1 MVKKVKW
8 NKLATSS
15 LSQIAEYL
23 ESEISYDSATRFV
36 NLAYDKIDILK
47 KYPDMGRPAPKT
59 KTIRFIKVDK
69 NRRMYFRRNGTTLH
83 IVWFFDTRQ
92 DPSKNIYKN

>member
-8 NKLATSS
+8 NNLATSS

-23 ESEISYDSATRFV
+23 ESEASYQTAIRFV
-36 NLAYDKIDILK
+36 TLVYDKIEILK
-47 KYPDMGRPAPKT
+47 KYPEMGRRAPKT
-59 KTIRFIKVDK
+59 KTIRFIKIDK
-69 NRRMYFRRNGTTLH
+69 TRRMYYRKNGTTLY

-92 DPSKNIYKN
+92 DPAKNPY

>member
-1 MVKKVKW
+1 MVKKIRW

-23 ESEISYDSATRFV
+23 EDEASFESAMRFV
-36 NLAYDKIDILK
+36 TIVYDKIEMVKRFPEI
-47 KYPDMGRPAPKT
+47 GRRAPKT

-69 NRRMYFRRNGTTLH
+69 ARRMYYRKNGQTLH

-92 DPSKNIYKN
+92 DPSKNIYQ

>member
-1 MVKKVKW
+1 MVKKIKW

-23 ESEISYDSATRFV
+23 EDEASFESAMRFV
-36 NLAYDKIDILK
+36 TIVYDKIEMVKRFPEI
-47 KYPDMGRPAPKT
+47 GRRAPKT

-69 NRRMYFRRNGTTLH
+69 VRRMYYRKNGTTLH

-92 DPSKNIYKN
+92 DPAKNIYQ

>member
-1 MVKKVKW
+1 MVKKIRW

-23 ESEISYDSATRFV
+23 EDEASFESAMRFV
-36 NLAYDKIDILK
+36 TIVYDKIEMVKRFPEI
-47 KYPDMGRPAPKT
+47 GRRAPKT
-59 KTIRFIKVDK
+59 KTIRFIKIDK
-69 NRRMYFRRNGTTLH
+69 VRRMYYRKNGTTLH

-92 DPSKNIYKN
+92 DPAKNIYQ